1 MAAAQRSRKARADEI
16 SLARTKCSSWP
27 SRDPLPATKMEGSDD
42 VHVHKFSISMGGK
55 TLFKDC
61 PLSLAHGR
69 RYGLIGPNGCGKS
82 TLMTAIGKQTNEE
95 IMAGIPPQMDILLVE
110 QEVAASKTISA
121 VEMVVLADERR
132 TALLK
137 EEKELTKQLEEGGVK
152 YVQQEK
158 LKGESFEVGA
168 KVTFEGRA
176 VTILEGKDDE
186 GDYTIQ
192 DAFDE
197 DGAIAGRLTE
207 VHEELTDIG
216 ADSAEARAS
225 AILTGLQFL
234 EEQKSWPTASFSG
247 GWRMRLSL
255 ARALFRKP
263 RLLLLD
269 EPTNH
274 LDLHAVIWL
283 EEYLQKWKH
292 TLVVVSH
299 DRDFLT
305 TVCTDILHCW
315 QKKLVHYKGS
325 YAIFERVFAS
335 KLDEYKAAYEQQ
347 EKRLKALK
355 KAGKVTKEIG
365 KKDGGAASDAKKKQL
380 ELVMGKGGK
389 SKDHS
394 AFAGGGGS
402 DDEDGGLLEQI
413 KELNMNIKFNVG
425 GEIALPMMAV
435 DRVTFG
441 YPPDETGRE
450 QPILFRDVDFGLNM
464 DSRVALVG
472 ANGTGKTTLL
482 KLMLQEVTPTNGE
495 VRHSRN
501 CRIGVYSQHSCDQLA
516 KEVVLAKGEKLTPVS
531 YLMHKFPE
539 QNYQQIRNMLGR
551 FGLEGHHHEQD
562 IHTLSGGQKSRVVF
576 VELGMQRSHLL
587 LLDEPTNHLDLET
600 VDCLVKALQ
609 EFGGG
614 VMVITHSVALIS
626 KVCNQIWVIED
637 RKVPPPQLWSYPPRR
652 SSPPCIWARI

>member
-1 MAAAQRSRKARADEI
+1 
-16 SLARTKCSSWP
+16 
-27 SRDPLPATKMEGSDD
+27 MEGSDD
-42 VHVHKFSISMGGK
+42 VHVHKFSISRGGK
-55 TLFKDC
+55 PLFKDC

-176 VTILEGKDDE
+176 VTILEGKDHE

-274 LDLHAVIWL
+274 LDLHAVLWL
-283 EEYLQKWKH
+283 ETYLQSWQK

-299 DRDFLT
+299 ARSFLNS
-305 TVCTDILHCW
+305 VCTDILHFQNKSIARHVGAVDWAARRRPTDGLGTRVSGTRATTTTSRGPKPRRCATTS
-315 QKKLVHYKGS
+315 GS
-325 YAIFERVFAS
+325 EMRRRRRGRTCRSSSTSAQACRSRWPRSGVPEQHPSARTPRQVPRER
-335 KLDEYKAAYEQQ
+335 E
-347 EKRLKALK
+347 
-355 KAGKVTKEIG
+355 
-365 KKDGGAASDAKKKQL
+365 
-380 ELVMGKGGK
+380 
-389 SKDHS
+389 
-394 AFAGGGGS
+394 AGG
-402 DDEDGGLLEQI
+402 DG
-413 KELNMNIKFNVG
+413 
-425 GEIALPMMAV
+425 AV
-435 DRVTFG
+435 AHQDARQDG
-441 YPPDETGRE
+441 DAQRDPGR
-450 QPILFRDVDFGLNM
+450 P
-464 DSRVALVG
+464 
-472 ANGTGKTTLL
+472 
-482 KLMLQEVTPTNGE
+482 
-495 VRHSRN
+495 
-501 CRIGVYSQHSCDQLA
+501 LA
-516 KEVVLAKGEKLTPVS
+516 
-531 YLMHKFPE
+531 
-539 QNYQQIRNMLGR
+539 
-551 FGLEGHHHEQD
+551 
-562 IHTLSGGQKSRVVF
+562 
-576 VELGMQRSHLL
+576 
-587 LLDEPTNHLDLET
+587 
-600 VDCLVKALQ
+600 ALQ
-609 EFGGG
+609 
-614 VMVITHSVALIS
+614 L
-626 KVCNQIWVIED
+626 
-637 RKVPPPQLWSYPPRR
+637 P
-652 SSPPCIWARI
+652 